1 MPHSIGPEKHLRR
14 YWRCIL
20 AYAPV
25 ALTRL
30 IQSSGFDAES
40 RAGVRNAR
48 IRIVSVIDCV
58 EHSEANKPFARRG
71 HSTKLQNYKLGTEL
85 STYDFQCQFSRGRHE
100 YNSIYGQI
108 THRWRL
114 N

>member
-1 MPHSIGPEKHLRR
+1 MPHSIGPDKHLRR
-14 YWRCIL
+14 YWCCIL

-40 RAGVRNAR
+40 RAGVRSAR

-58 EHSEANKPFARRG
+58 EHSEANKPFGRRG
-71 HSTKLQNYKLGTEL
+71 HNTEFQNSNFGTEL
-85 STYDFQCQFSRGRHE
+85 SAYDFQCQLLKR
-100 YNSIYGQI
+100 Q
-108 THRWRL
+108 T
-114 N
+114 